1 MKIAFAIAGE
11 AHAASTEA
19 GTAPAEG
26 ETAPAGAETH
36 GGTETQAGTEVAHG
50 AEGGHGGAFP
60 PFDPASFA
68 SQLLWLAITFGI
80 FYMLMAR
87 VAIPQ
92 LGSILDTRKSRID
105 QDIAEANRL
114 RDEAEHAS
122 AAYELELTEARNRAG
137 SIGAKARDEAKAAAD
152 AERHR
157 VEAELNARLAEAEER
172 ISSIKSKAMKEVG
185 TIASDTTSVIVRE
198 LLGTNVTEAE
208 IAAAIGKR

>member
-19 GTAPAEG
+19 GTAAAPVEG
-26 ETAPAGAETH
+26 EAGTH

-50 AEGGHGGAFP
+50 AEGGHGGGAFP

-80 FYMLMAR
+80 FYLLMAR
-87 VAIPQ
+87 VAIPR
-92 LGSILDTRKSRID
+92 LGSILHSRKARID
-105 QDIAEANRL
+105 QDISEANRL

-137 SIGAKARDEAKAAAD
+137 SIGAKARDEAKAAAE

-172 ISSIKSKAMKEVG
+172 IAAIKSKAMKEVG
-185 TIASDTTSVIVRE
+185 TIASDTTSTIVRE
-198 LLGTNVTEAE
+198 LLGTKVTDAE

>member
-1 MKIAFAIAGE
+1 MKIAFAIVGE

-19 GTAPAEG
+19 GTAAAEG
-26 ETAPAGAETH
+26 EGGAGTH
-36 GGTETQAGTEVAHG
+36 GGTETQAGTEVAHA
-50 AEGGHGGAFP
+50 AEGGHGGGVFP

-80 FYMLMAR
+80 FYLLMAR
-87 VAIPQ
+87 VAIPR
-92 LGSILDTRKSRID
+92 LGSILHSRKERID

-137 SIGAKARDEAKAAAD
+137 SIGAKARDEAKSAAE

-157 VEAELNARLAEAEER
+157 VEAELNAKLAEAEER
-172 ISSIKSKAMKEVG
+172 IASIKSKAMKDVG
-185 TIASDTTSVIVRE
+185 TIASDTTSAIVRE
-198 LLGTNVTEAE
+198 LLGTKVTDAE
-208 IAAAIGKR
+208 IAAVIGKR

>member
-19 GTAPAEG
+19 GTNAAGG
-26 ETAPAGAETH
+26 EAAPAGAETH
-36 GGTETQAGTEVAHG
+36 SGTEIAHG
-50 AEGGHGGAFP
+50 AEGGHGGGAFP

-80 FYMLMAR
+80 FYLLMDR
-87 VAIPQ
+87 VAIPR
-92 LGSILDTRKSRID
+92 LGSILHARKSRID

-122 AAYELELTEARNRAG
+122 AAYELGLTEARNRAG
-137 SIGAKARDEAKAAAD
+137 SIGAKARDEAKAAAE

-172 ISSIKSKAMKEVG
+172 IAAIKAKAMKEVG
-185 TIASDTTSVIVRE
+185 SIASDTTSAIVRE